1 MKVRLTVGM
10 MLVALLTPSYAAGAG
25 QVYYLRLPLAKAKA
39 LGAIDSIHAEVS
51 CSWISGLRNVPDLYE
66 LKMGYDV
73 PMVNE
78 FDAEPRLGS
87 AAVNLV
93 AWDGVIGVRVP
104 PDADSRSCFDVKVSL
119 RGRSGGVLNL
129 SGKQLGLPVTNRP
142 EPRNPHTN

>member
-1 MKVRLTVGM
+1 MKVHLTVGM
-10 MLVALLTPSYAAGAG
+10 MLMALIGPSYAAGAG

-39 LGAIDSIHAEVS
+39 LGAIDSIHVEVS
-51 CSWISGLRNVPDLYE
+51 CSWISGLRNVPDLYGI
-66 LKMGYDV
+66 KMGYDV
-73 PMVNE
+73 PMVNQ

-104 PDADSRSCFDVKVSL
+104 PDADSRSCFDVNVTL

-129 SGKQLGLPVTNRP
+129 SGKQLDLPAMNRS
-142 EPRNPHTN
+142 EPRNTHAN